1 MSEASVTPRQRDGD
15 SPRHF
20 YIAVDRQEFKMRTFF
35 DLLEHFWKRSGVPLV
50 ICCNARDSLDAV
62 FAAAASCPHFHVKF
76 LHSDLCE
83 HERATTIEEFR
94 RAMAE
99 WRKSEV
105 TMEGD
110 STMPPKL
117 FLLLVTDAC
126 LPSST
131 FGEHS
136 LLARALVNYD
146 LPVKK
151 EAYLRRLGACLS
163 PSGGTQSVTKSSTN
177 EPSTNGVVLNIVVG
191 GEVSTLRS
199 IEEGCV
205 VIINEM
211 PINITELL

>member
-1 MSEASVTPRQRDGD
+1 
-15 SPRHF
+15 HF

-151 EAYLRRLGACLS
+151 ASFLMI
-163 PSGGTQSVTKSSTN
+163 SSHFFH
-177 EPSTNGVVLNIVVG
+177 GVVLNIVVG

-211 PINITELL
+211 PINV